1 MTEKQ
6 SKINVSSVLQ
16 NENINGKPEFLN
28 PNNNNFSKHQII
40 DRIEGFTPFD
50 NRIIRG
56 EIGQLSVEAK
66 VILLVLLSL
75 PDGWSLYINWLNR
88 ICRLSKGKS
97 LKARNELINKGFLE
111 VKQVTIN
118 GKIAYKY
125 TVYELPKD
133 IMFKNPIPEIKQRKI
148 ENEKQEPETTPIN
161 NKEYKE
167 IITKKNYKN
176 DSKNTCITKGNAI
189 GSTHSIKSAKAGE
202 PCIIESI
209 VDIASNM
216 HECFRKNVN
225 YKKAEAGTEPSDN
238 LEQTGDEHISDITER
253 INEAEK
259 RLNGIERRKKKRETN
274 EKAVIDYINHSEKIN
289 DGIKNDL
296 IRFVQMR
303 TEKNIRTTITMFQ
316 QLYEDLVAQCRTVD
330 EQKQR
335 IGYAISY
342 GYPTFKQSKSKSYKS
357 STSPDFVLPEDDE
370 ESCIVDDFEL

>member
-6 SKINVSSVLQ
+6 SKINVSSILP
-16 NENINGKPEFLN
+16 NENINSKPEFLN
-28 PNNNNFSKHQII
+28 PNNNNFKKFQIV
-40 DRIEGFTPFD
+40 DRTEGFTAID
-50 NRIIRG
+50 NRIVRG
-56 EIGQLSVEAK
+56 DIGLLSVEAK
-66 VILLVLLSL
+66 VILMVLLSL
-75 PDGWSLYINWLNR
+75 PDDWSLYIDWLNR
-88 ICRLSKGKS
+88 ICKLSKSKS
-97 LKARNELINKGFLE
+97 LKARNELINKGFLD
-111 VKQVTIN
+111 VTQVTVN
-118 GKIAYKY
+118 GKIGYKY

-133 IMFKNPIPEIKQRKI
+133 IMFKNPMPEIKQRKI
-148 ENEKQEPETTPIN
+148 ENVNQEPETYPIN

-202 PCIIESI
+202 PSIIESI

-225 YKKAEAGTEPSDN
+225 YKKAEAETEPSDN
-238 LEQTGDEHISDITER
+238 LEQTYDEYISDITER
-253 INEAEK
+253 INEAEE
-259 RLNGIERRKKKRETN
+259 RLNAIENRKKKRETN
-274 EKAVIDYINHSEKIN
+274 EKAVIEYINQSKEIN
-289 DGIKNDL
+289 DAIKNDL

-357 STSPDFVLPEDDE
+357 STSPDYVIPEDDE
-370 ESCIVDDFEL
+370 ESCVVDDFEL